1 MAVRSHSVDVRG
13 LRADEALAE
22 LTAFLDRTAL
32 EGNADTI
39 CVIHGHGTGALRKAV
54 REYLATS
61 PYVERFRSGGPA
73 EGGDGVSVVSLK
85 G

>member
-1 MAVRSHSVDVRG
+1 LV
-13 LRADEALAE
+13 E
-22 LTAFLDRTAL
+22 LEAFLDRTAL
-32 EGNADTI
+32 EGADAVFI
-39 CVIHGHGTGALRKAV
+39 IHGHGTGALRKVV

-61 PYVERFRSGGPA
+61 PYVERYRPGGTG